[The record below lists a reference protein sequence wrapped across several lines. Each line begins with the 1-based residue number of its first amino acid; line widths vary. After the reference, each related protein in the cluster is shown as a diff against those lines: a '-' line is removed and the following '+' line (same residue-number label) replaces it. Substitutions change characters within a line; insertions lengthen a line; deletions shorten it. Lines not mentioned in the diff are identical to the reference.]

1 MAALEGLTA
10 ELRLRLSG
18 ADAHYGGGLVSGARG
33 LEILGD
39 VVTELAVRS
48 DGDEGLFAGYSAI
61 EFLAPLRAGDFV
73 RARGRLVGVGRSS
86 RTVEL
91 ELWKEIASR
100 PDVGPSA
107 ADVLEPAVLATR
119 ATGTYVV
126 RPEQRRGPGGCRA
139 GG

>member
-48 DGDEGLFAGYSAI
+48 DGDEGLFAGYSRI
-61 EFLAPLRAGDFV
+61 EFLAPLHAGDFV
-73 RARGRLVGVGRSS
+73 RARGRLVRVGRSS

-91 ELWKEIASR
+91 ELWREIEAR

-107 ADVLEPAVLATR
+107 ADLLAEPVLATR

-126 RPEQRRGPGGCRA
+126 RAGQQRGRGGTGA
-139 GG
+139 GR

>member
-1 MAALEGLTA
+1 MAVEGLTA
-10 ELRLRLSG
+10 ELRLRLSS

-48 DGDEGLFAGYSAI
+48 DGDEGLFAGYSRI
-61 EFLAPLRAGDFV
+61 EFLAPLHAGDFV
-73 RARGRLVGVGRSS
+73 RARGRLVRVGRSS

-91 ELWKEIASR
+91 ELWREIEAR

-107 ADVLEPAVLATR
+107 ADLLAEPVLATR

-126 RPEQRRGPGGCRA
+126 RAGQQRGRGGA
-139 GG
+139 GAGR